1 MNYRIQEIK
10 VLSYRILLVFLFYT
24 SFRLLFIYF
33 NNDILKLTSFGN
45 VLELCYYGLRFDSVA
60 IVYSNLIFLL
70 LSILP
75 LTQITS
81 NGYQKFLFGV
91 YFIFNGIGM
100 MINFIDLEYYRFNLN
115 RMMSSVFE
123 VVKFE
128 TNKTTLFFHFL
139 YTHFHLLLI
148 YMFLFVLWIWLYNKI
163 VIDPNKIHISESD
176 HCFC

>member
-45 VLELCYYGLRFDSVA
+45 ILELCYYGLRFDSVA

-123 VVKFE
+123 VVKFDFYQSG
-128 TNKTTLFFHFL
+128 NPFKNNIVVIMKKSIALHF
-139 YTHFHLLLI
+139 I
-148 YMFLFVLWIWLYNKI
+148 FLNFVRN
-163 VIDPNKIHISESD
+163 
-176 HCFC
+176 CR